1 MDRGAWWAIHSMGSQ
16 RVGHNLVTKSPPLPS
31 QVTKENKTRIPFLK
45 KVTSYSGRH
54 YLKVAFNWLFHKTL
68 IKHVIN
74 SLELNRIFVNTV
86 KPLKTMVCRE
96 GTHRKGHRLEKS
108 LDQGWGLWPVHCR
121 LLHDTHWCLT
131 YLNQQV
137 SCEEEKDL
145 QKLLGKTWLDEGRTA
160 ECGTS
165 WPAWYV
171 PPPSHLQLL
180 CLCLVTQSCLT
191 LCDPRDCSPPGSSVH
206 GDSPGKNTRVGCHF
220 LLQQLLAEI
229 ILDVVGLGSRNGN
242 MKLEPPWPSQ
252 D

>member
-1 MDRGAWWAIHSMGSQ
+1 MQLDASNTGSIPEWRRAPGEGNSNPLQYSCLENPMDRGAWWAIHSMGSQ

-121 LLHDTHWCLT
+121 LLHDTH
-131 YLNQQV
+131 
-137 SCEEEKDL
+137 
-145 QKLLGKTWLDEGRTA
+145 
-160 ECGTS
+160 
-165 WPAWYV
+165 
-171 PPPSHLQLL
+171 
-180 CLCLVTQSCLT
+180 
-191 LCDPRDCSPPGSSVH
+191 
-206 GDSPGKNTRVGCHF
+206 
-220 LLQQLLAEI
+220 
-229 ILDVVGLGSRNGN
+229 
-242 MKLEPPWPSQ
+242 
-252 D
+252 